1 MDRDTEETIFKDNL
15 AWPTVQRLTEYLIIL
30 EQHLENN
37 KEVISSSE
45 LAEIY
50 SNTASQVRQDIFRL
64 PNTGRVGQGYNVKE
78 LASTIRKVLGLDI
91 QAEVIIAGCGKM
103 GTALAQHVPFS
114 SYGMR
119 LAALFDKDP
128 EIVGSK
134 IGDITVSGVAVM
146 ESLIKDKNI
155 KIAALCVPY
164 EAAQDTTDKLVDSGI
179 NAILNFTRKRL
190 KVPRNVFVQ
199 HRQIICSFMQLS
211 FMSRNLKNL
220 INKN

>member
-1 MDRDTEETIFKDNL
+1 MSRITEETVLKDNL

-91 QAEVIIAGCGKM
+91 QADVIIAGCGKM
-103 GTALAQHVPFS
+103 GTALAQHVLFPN
-114 SYGMR
+114 YGMK
-119 LAALFDKDP
+119 LIALFDKDP
-128 EIVGSK
+128 EIIGSQ
-134 IGDITVSGVAVM
+134 IGALTVTDAALM
-146 ESLIKDKNI
+146 ENIIKEKDI

-164 EAAQDTTDKLVDSGI
+164 EAAQDTTDKLVSSGI

-190 KVPRNVFVQ
+190 KVPRSVFVQ
-199 HRQIICSFMQLS
+199 HRQIVCSFMQLS